1 MAQPKHEIEV
11 VAAETSASL
20 VGEVEPHWTAKAM
33 ADARSIEPEVP
44 EEAIIALMSP
54 KTWVQEGN
62 PTVMESVPPDGAI
75 VGDDEDITDLRDG
88 IKTTRVPT
96 ANYDNIP
103 YCAVGKLF
111 MTFNGGLRGQ
121 CMGYLKVVFLQ
132 LRLTIQCWRHYE
144 SSEQQI
150 LDR

>member
-1 MAQPKHEIEV
+1 MVETTHAVGHTPTSRTPESLLIRHQINRPQSQAIMAQPKHEIEV

-62 PTVMESVPPDGAI
+62 PTVMESVPP
-75 VGDDEDITDLRDG
+75 R
-88 IKTTRVPT
+88 R
-96 ANYDNIP
+96 
-103 YCAVGKLF
+103 
-111 MTFNGGLRGQ
+111 
-121 CMGYLKVVFLQ
+121 
-132 LRLTIQCWRHYE
+132 RH
-144 SSEQQI
+144 
-150 LDR
+150 RRRR